1 MDDLFKS
8 MRISSAGMKV
18 QGARMRVISENVANA
33 DSMPTKPG
41 EIPYR
46 RKTILFK
53 NELDRKLDV
62 NVVHVK
68 KVEEDST
75 ENFKKFFDPAHP
87 AADEN
92 GYVLRPNVNSLIE
105 MMDMRE
111 AQRSYE
117 ANVNTIKASKKMLQ
131 QTIDI
136 LR

>member
-8 MRISSAGMKV
+8 MRISTAGMKV

-41 EIPYR
+41 ELPYR
-46 RKTILFK
+46 RKKILFE
-53 NELDRKLDV
+53 NELDKKLDV
-62 NVVHVK
+62 NIVHVK
-68 KVEEDST
+68 KIKEDSK

-92 GYVLRPNVNSLIE
+92 GYVLRPNVSSLIE

>member
-8 MRISSAGMKV
+8 MRISTAGMKV
-18 QGARMRVISENVANA
+18 QGTRLRVISENVANA
-33 DSMPTKPG
+33 DSLPTKPG

-46 RKTILFK
+46 RKKILFR
-53 NELDRKLDV
+53 NELDKSLDV
-62 NVVHVK
+62 NVV
-68 KVEEDST
+68 KVHKIKEDGIDD
-75 ENFKKFFDPAHP
+75 FQKVFDPAHP

-92 GYVLRPNVNSLIE
+92 GYVLRPNVNSVIE

-117 ANVNTIKASKKMLQ
+117 ANVNTIKASKKMLET
-131 QTIDI
+131 TIGI

>member
-8 MRISSAGMKV
+8 MRISTAGMKV
-18 QGARMRVISENVANA
+18 QGARLRVISENVANA
-33 DSMPTKPG
+33 DSLPTKPG
-41 EIPYR
+41 EVPYR
-46 RKTILFK
+46 RKKILFK
-53 NELDRKLDV
+53 NELDRKLDINTV
-62 NVVHVK
+62 RVHKVK
-68 KVEEDST
+68 EDSDA
-75 ENFKKFFDPAHP
+75 NFKKFFDPAHP

-92 GYVLRPNVNSLIE
+92 GYVLRPNVSTLIE

-131 QTIDI
+131 RSIGI

>member
-8 MRISSAGMKV
+8 MRISTAGMKV
-18 QGARMRVISENVANA
+18 QGARLRVISENVANA
-33 DSMPTKPG
+33 DSLPTKPG
-41 EIPYR
+41 EMPYR
-46 RKTILFK
+46 RKKILFK
-53 NELDRKLDV
+53 NELDKSIDANTVR
-62 NVVHVK
+62 VHK
-68 KVEEDST
+68 IKEDSNT
-75 ENFKKFFDPAHP
+75 DFKKFFDPAHP

-105 MMDMRE
+105 MVDMRE

-131 QTIDI
+131 RTIGI

>member
-8 MRISSAGMKV
+8 MRISTAGMKV
-18 QGARMRVISENVANA
+18 QGARLRVISENVANA
-33 DSMPTKPG
+33 DSLPTKPG
-41 EIPYR
+41 ELPYR
-46 RKTILFK
+46 RKKILFK
-53 NELDRKLDV
+53 NELDRELNFNTVK
-62 NVVHVK
+62 VHKVK
-68 KVEEDST
+68 EDGIGS
-75 ENFKKFFDPAHP
+75 FKRTFDPAHP

-117 ANVNTIKASKKMLQ
+117 ANVNTVRANKKMLE
-131 QTIDI
+131 QTIGI

>member
-8 MRISSAGMKV
+8 MRISTAGMKV
-18 QGARMRVISENVANA
+18 QGARLRVISENVANA
-33 DSMPTKPG
+33 DSLPTKPG

-46 RKTILFK
+46 RKKILFK
-53 NELDRKLDV
+53 NELDRDMDV
-62 NVVHVK
+62 NLVKVHKVK
-68 KVEEDST
+68 EDST
-75 ENFKKFFDPAHP
+75 ANFKKFFDPAHP

-92 GYVLRPNVNSLIE
+92 GYVLRPNVSSLIE
-105 MMDMRE
+105 MVDMRE

-131 QTIDI
+131 QSIGI

>member
-8 MRISSAGMKV
+8 MRISTAGMKV
-18 QGARMRVISENVANA
+18 QGARLRVISENVANA
-33 DSMPTKPG
+33 DSLPTKPG

-46 RKTILFK
+46 RKKILFK
-53 NELDRKLDV
+53 NELDRDMNV
-62 NVVHVK
+62 NLVKVHKVK
-68 KVEEDST
+68 EDSRA
-75 ENFKKFFDPAHP
+75 NFKKVFDPAHP

-105 MMDMRE
+105 MVDMRE

-131 QTIDI
+131 QSIGI

>member
-8 MRISSAGMKV
+8 MRISTAGMKV
-18 QGARMRVISENVANA
+18 QGARLRVISENVANA
-33 DSMPTKPG
+33 DSLPTKPG

-46 RKTILFK
+46 RKKILFK
-53 NELDRKLDV
+53 NELDRNMDV
-62 NVVHVK
+62 NLVKVHKVK
-68 KVEEDST
+68 EDST
-75 ENFKKFFDPAHP
+75 ANFKKVFDPAHP

-105 MMDMRE
+105 MVDMRE

-131 QTIDI
+131 QSIGI

>member
-8 MRISSAGMKV
+8 MRISTAGMKV
-18 QGARMRVISENVANA
+18 QGARLRVISENVANA
-33 DSMPTKPG
+33 DSLPTKPG

-46 RKTILFK
+46 RKKILFK
-53 NELDRKLDV
+53 NELDREMDV
-62 NVVHVK
+62 NLVHVH
-68 KVEEDST
+68 KVKEDSKA
-75 ENFKKFFDPAHP
+75 NFKKFFDPAHP

-92 GYVLRPNVNSLIE
+92 GYVLRPNVSSLIE

-131 QTIDI
+131 QSIGI

>member
-8 MRISSAGMKV
+8 MRISTAGMKV
-18 QGARMRVISENVANA
+18 QGARLRVISENVANA
-33 DSMPTKPG
+33 DSLPTKPG
-41 EIPYR
+41 ENPYR
-46 RKTILFK
+46 RKKILFR
-53 NELDRKLDV
+53 NELDKNIDAHTVR
-62 NVVHVK
+62 VHKVK
-68 KVEEDST
+68 EDST
-75 ENFKKFFDPAHP
+75 ANFKKFFDPAHP

-131 QTIDI
+131 QSIGI